1 MVNMG
6 AVTESRAPSKRRRA
20 HGSGLAELR
29 AVMLTG
35 GEACSALDISD
46 EWLRNLRN
54 GGWITKQPCGRYRAD
69 ELFGGYIRNLRD
81 ANRRASKSAA
91 SRRVQ
96 DARAQEIE
104 MRVQERAGKLMATD
118 EAIAT
123 VDEIV
128 GLFLTRLSG
137 FPARCTRD
145 IGLRKVIDGEVF
157 ALRQELTE
165 HLTRRAAELKAEA
178 KMQPE
183 TKGATA

>member
-1 MVNMG
+1 MVNMV
-6 AVTESRAPSKRRRA
+6 AVTESRASSKRKRA
-20 HGSGLAELR
+20 HGCGLAELR

-96 DARAQEIE
+96 DARTQEIE
-104 MRVQERAGKLMATD
+104 LRVQERAGKLMQTE
-118 EAIAT
+118 EAYAM

-137 FPARCTRD
+137 FAARITRD
-145 IGLRKVIDGEVF
+145 IGLRKVIDNEVF
-157 ALRQELTE
+157 ALRQEVTE
-165 HLTRRAAELKAEA
+165 HLKRRAAESEAEA
-178 KMQPE
+178 KMQPDTE
-183 TKGATA
+183 GATA